1 MWDSAAQ
8 ARIDQALATAQPGDY
23 LAFDFDNTCIWQD
36 IGESFM
42 RALVRAG
49 ALAIRSTV
57 FWESWDAETA
67 DVSEAW
73 PLAEAADA
81 GDPEAVAAWLACVEH
96 AYMTRCQVRGKADG
110 YSWAVQLMAGM
121 READVLAAADAYM
134 PEALALHHGSI
145 DAVRIYEE
153 IRALVARA
161 QTQGVDVW
169 IVSASSWW
177 IVQAGARC
185 FGVPPERVLGNRVAV
200 VEGVLTATVTPP
212 RMVFEGKV
220 EALREVH
227 GDHAPLL
234 MFGDS
239 MTDSDVMRWA
249 RWGGVVIDRGVEALR
264 DLAVAEG
271 WVVQPRDLLTRA
283 ES

>member
-8 ARIDQALATAQPGDY
+8 ARIDEALASATPGDY

-42 RALVRAG
+42 RALVRSG
-49 ALAIRSTV
+49 ALATQAEV

-73 PLAEAADA
+73 TLAEAARTGAPDA
-81 GDPEAVAAWLACVEH
+81 VDAWLACVEH

-121 READVLAAADAYM
+121 READVLAAADAHI
-134 PEALALHHGSI
+134 PEALALHHASI
-145 DAVRIYEE
+145 DA
-153 IRALVARA
+153 IRVHDELRQTIAQAHAR
-161 QTQGVDVW
+161 GVEVW
-169 IVSASSWW
+169 FVSASSWW
-177 IVQAGARC
+177 IVQAGARL
-185 FGVPPERVLGNRVAV
+185 FGVEPQRVLGNRVEVKDGALTAAV
-200 VEGVLTATVTPP
+200 VPP
-212 RMVFEGKV
+212 HLVFEGKV
-220 EALREVH
+220 EVLRAACD
-227 GDHAPLL
+227 GRAPLL

-249 RWGGVVIDRGVEALR
+249 RFGGIIIDRGVEALQE
-264 DLAVAEG
+264 LAAAQG
-271 WVVQPRDLLTRA
+271 WIVQPREALTRL